1 MLNRQATKNTFR
13 NCWWVIG
20 RGGRLPRK
28 NLLIEA
34 SIQAMGSR
42 SLKSWERHLFKMA

>member
-1 MLNRQATKNTFR
+1 MLNRRATKNTFR
-13 NCWWVIG
+13 NCSLVIG

-28 NLLIEA
+28 NLIEA

-42 SLKSWERHLFKMA
+42 ALKSWERHLIKRA